1 MDFLSDQVDQYADLL
16 ISTGVNLQ
24 PGQPLQIS
32 AELEHAPFV
41 RKIAAKAYDAGASYV
56 QVVWMDALLQRAR
69 LKHSRA
75 DYLDIYPDFEI
86 QKYRQFVDERWARLS
101 LTGPEYPHAMDDVD
115 AGAMRRAAK
124 SRREGIRF
132 YMDAIM
138 SNRFQWCVAA
148 VPTQA
153 WAAQIYP
160 DLAPD
165 DAVARL
171 WSVILDVCRV
181 NAADPQAAWRTHDK
195 ALSRVVDFL
204 HARQI
209 RTLLYEDPTP
219 GPDGKP
225 CTKLSIGMT
234 GQPVWIAA
242 SSTTTHGIVFFAN
255 MPTEEIFTTPH
266 RLKADGWARTTKPF
280 FPFERR
286 VEDAYFRF
294 EEGKVVEFTAAVGQ
308 DVLTSFFEMD
318 GARHLGEVALV
329 DQRSPVNQAGVIFY
343 ETLFDEN
350 AACHIAF
357 GDAYLEGYAGGDDLD
372 PAEYA
377 GVGINKA
384 DVHLDVMLGSP
395 TLNITGV
402 TADGEQVPIMRDG
415 QFVEAA
421 LG

>member
-101 LTGPEYPHAMDDVD
+101 LTGPEDPHAMDDVD

-181 NAADPQAAWRTHDK
+181 KTADPQAAWRTHDK

-204 HARQI
+204 HAANSHAPLRRSHARSRRQ
-209 RTLLYEDPTP
+209 TLHQTLHRHDRAAGLDRGIVHHNPRHRLLRQYAHGGDLHDAPSPEGGWL
-219 GPDGKP
+219 GPDD
-225 CTKLSIGMT
+225 
-234 GQPVWIAA
+234 
-242 SSTTTHGIVFFAN
+242 
-255 MPTEEIFTTPH
+255 
-266 RLKADGWARTTKPF
+266 KALLPLRAQGG
-280 FPFERR
+280 RR
-286 VEDAYFRF
+286 I
-294 EEGKVVEFTAAVGQ
+294 
-308 DVLTSFFEMD
+308 LP
-318 GARHLGEVALV
+318 L
-329 DQRSPVNQAGVIFY
+329 
-343 ETLFDEN
+343 
-350 AACHIAF
+350 
-357 GDAYLEGYAGGDDLD
+357 
-372 PAEYA
+372 
-377 GVGINKA
+377 
-384 DVHLDVMLGSP
+384 
-395 TLNITGV
+395 
-402 TADGEQVPIMRDG
+402 
-415 QFVEAA
+415 
-421 LG
+421 